1 MTQYDQLTWTR
12 VGKHVLFTHSAA
24 IKYNGRMSGTM
35 GFSTHDFKVGDSIR
49 IMMTLEKEVHFFK
62 NDVWRGSVRV
72 EDYPLDI
79 PMWGVVDLYG
89 RCNQVKAEIY
99 TGKLLLVQCMCSHMC
114 SLLHSVQV
122 QP

>member
-49 IMMTLEKEVHFFK
+49 IMIDVGKGGTLF
-62 NDVWRGSVRV
+62 
-72 EDYPLDI
+72 
-79 PMWGVVDLYG
+79 
-89 RCNQVKAEIY
+89 
-99 TGKLLLVQCMCSHMC
+99 
-114 SLLHSVQV
+114 
-122 QP
+122 